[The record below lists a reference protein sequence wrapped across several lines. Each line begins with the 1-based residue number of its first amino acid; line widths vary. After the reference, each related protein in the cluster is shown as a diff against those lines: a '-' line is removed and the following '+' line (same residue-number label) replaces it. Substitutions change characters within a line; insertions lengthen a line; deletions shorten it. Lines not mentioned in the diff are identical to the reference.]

1 MNKQEV
7 SDELLKLIRLN
18 KDSLGEIKNE
28 STDIYNN
35 IANIMVA
42 MDKLYGGLNLTNALV
57 DQEIGSITTATPSN
71 LDEERIDLNA
81 ESKATTPPPT
91 KTPTP
96 KIGLVLPP
104 SKDFKDDLLF
114 PLPLNS
120 TSEYASCL
128 DMDGVTRYYYNTI
141 GYNPDKIG
149 TMKGGVRPSPT
160 RSASAGSLGE
170 YGVGN
175 DGQIYVIKADKKGV
189 QKWQKAD
196 NYSSKKFSTIEA
208 FRTAMKDA
216 DITKEEDIVLANT
229 IARYLLAITDKNDD
243 DIDDIRRD
251 VKRLQ
256 DITRNVTKNNTL
268 V

>member
-35 IANIMVA
+35 LANIMVA

-57 DQEIGSITTATPSN
+57 DQEIGSITTATS
-71 LDEERIDLNA
+71 
-81 ESKATTPPPT
+81 SKATTPPPT

-120 TSEYASCL
+120 TSEYASCV

-141 GYNPDKIG
+141 SYNPDKIG
-149 TMKGGVRPSPT
+149 TGMLMKGGLRPSPT

-175 DGQIYVIKADKKGV
+175 DSQIYMIKADKRGV
-189 QKWQKAD
+189 KKWQKAD
-196 NYSSKKFSTIEA
+196 YFKFSTIETL
-208 FRTAMKDA
+208 RTAMKDA

-256 DITRNVTKNNTL
+256 DVTRNVTKNNTL